1 MASGNYM
8 AYGLHVFDPIPMI
21 DISSEVVRTARRTL
35 SNGKRVTLEGL
46 VFPGSGVTD
55 GVQHV
60 FSQRRSMEAQLDKD
74 YCAFGLMLCN
84 EIFITGNPLVES
96 YSFGESSDNNV
107 QTMPYT
113 IELFFPMGF
122 LTEQDLE
129 SEAITGAGASQ
140 LAELSHTV
148 SQSKNTDAWSY
159 CGFYEPASYTVSES
173 ISARGLDYRLGE
185 DACVA
190 DTSASGISGSP
201 SAESSGSSSA
211 IDRAVNYITAAL
223 AQTPSMGV
231 GMLTDGT
238 YFLQG
243 TNVTVDQEQG
253 NVSVD
258 REFIVF
264 EGEKNIPASLT
275 ISAEANGGIDDGN
288 IGVTVNGEVRG
299 ISALPLASGVNPG
312 GNYDANSLKFE
323 SAKQFFLT
331 ELMMGGGAV
340 AGPIYDIAN
349 CVYEDGNNQCS
360 SGIYP
365 ANIKETALTPSRG
378 NFPGLHQ
385 QPITTSYSYNI
396 AEGTINFSVS
406 YNDRPVGVATG
417 TDILSESISISR
429 NNPVDVYA
437 ELQILGRASGPILQ
451 DIGTQTAYSADL
463 SIEAVI
469 RPPDTASPNWFGGA
483 PIASYDTLITN
494 TQDDI
499 AANNSTFRT
508 ADAESFDPKTGRYTR
523 SVSWIYTPCP

>member
-1 MASGNYM
+1 MADGNYM
-8 AYGLHVFDPIPMI
+8 AYGAYEFDPIPMI
-21 DISSEVVRTARRTL
+21 DISSEIVRTSRRRL
-35 SNGKRVTLEGL
+35 SNGRRVTLDGL
-46 VFPGSGVTD
+46 IFPGSGVSSGARD
-55 GVQHV
+55 V
-60 FSQRRSMEAQLDKD
+60 FSQRALLEGQLGKD
-74 YCAFGLMLCN
+74 YCPFGLMLCN
-84 EIFITGNPLVES
+84 EIFITGHPLVES
-96 YSFGESSDNNV
+96 FTFGESSDNNV
-107 QTMPYT
+107 QTMPFT
-113 IELFFPMGF
+113 VELFFPMGF

-148 SQSKNTDAWSY
+148 SQTKNTDAWSY
-159 CGFYEPASYTVSES
+159 CGFYEPASYTVSET
-173 ISARGLDYRLGE
+173 ISARGMDYGLGVNRCM
-185 DACVA
+185 DYA
-190 DTSASGISGSP
+190 TASGISGEP
-201 SAESSGSSSA
+201 SAESTGDASA
-211 IDRAVNYITAAL
+211 IDRAVNYITSAL
-223 AQTPSMGV
+223 AQTPAMGV
-231 GMLTDGT
+231 GLLSEGT

-243 TNVTVDQEQG
+243 TNITVDQEQG

-312 GNYDANSLKFE
+312 GNYDASSLKFE
-323 SAKQFFLT
+323 SAKQLFLT

-365 ANIKETALTPSRG
+365 ANIKETVLTPSRG

-396 AEGTINFSVS
+396 AEGTINFSIS

-469 RPPDTASPNWFGGA
+469 RPPDTASPGWFGGA

>member
-35 SNGKRVTLEGL
+35 SNGKRVTLDGL

-60 FSQRRSMEAQLDKD
+60 FSQRASMEAQLDKD
-74 YCAFGLMLCN
+74 YCPFGLMLCN

-185 DACVA
+185 DACAA

-211 IDRAVNYITAAL
+211 INRAVNYITAAL

-312 GNYDANSLKFE
+312 GNYDASSLKFE

-340 AGPIYDIAN
+340 AGPIYNIAN

-365 ANIKETALTPSRG
+365 ANIKESALTPSRG

-385 QPITTSYSYNI
+385 QPITTSY
-396 AEGTINFSVS
+396 
-406 YNDRPVGVATG
+406 
-417 TDILSESISISR
+417 R

-463 SIEAVI
+463 NIEAVI
-469 RPPDTASPNWFGGA
+469 RPPDTASPGWFGGA
-483 PIASYDTLITN
+483 PIASYDTLITD